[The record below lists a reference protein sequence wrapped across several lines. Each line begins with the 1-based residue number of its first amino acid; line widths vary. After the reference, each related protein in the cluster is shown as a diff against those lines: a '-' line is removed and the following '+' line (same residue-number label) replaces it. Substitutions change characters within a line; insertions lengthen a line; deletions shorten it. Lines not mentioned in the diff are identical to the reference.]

1 MMKPGPNYKMSR
13 AAKTMLSRNWNRPA
27 ISVIRRAV
35 IEGEL
40 YGRLVVKSKRNQPGD
55 A

>member
-1 MMKPGPNYKMSR
+1 MKPGPNYKMSR
-13 AAKTMLSRNWNRPA
+13 AVKTMLARNWNNPKLS
-27 ISVIRRAV
+27 IIRQAA

-40 YGRLVVKSKRNQPGD
+40 FSRVVIKAKKTQPGD

>member
-1 MMKPGPNYKMSR
+1 MMKPGANYKMSR
-13 AAKTMLSRNWNRPA
+13 ATKTMLARNWANTKY
-27 ISVIRRAV
+27 SVIRRAA

-40 YGRLVVKSKRNQPGD
+40 YSRVIVKSRTPQPGD

>member
-1 MMKPGPNYKMSR
+1 MMKPGANYRMSR
-13 AAKTMLSRNWNRPA
+13 AVKTMLARNWSNPKL
-27 ISVIRRAV
+27 SVIRQAA

-40 YGRLVVKSKRNQPGD
+40 YGRMVVKTKRNQPGD